1 LIGALWQES
10 YLLGMLGKKTA
21 AQVARSSEIRYIINN
36 YGTAATRSSRST
48 SGGGDGAITV
58 KG

>member
-1 LIGALWQES
+1 
-10 YLLGMLGKKTA
+10 MLGKKTA